1 MTEITSS
8 RIRPCLQYGTYVSR
22 LDRAALPACLA
33 HNRPALCT
41 ARLSLL
47 ADGSIVSFCRRTS
60 RHSPQRRRLFLMS
73 RLEDQGQV
81 CPRRHG
87 DLLHDLPPRTNPRR
101 HDHADSV
108 NAQGKTLLRL
118 PRKLPGHASE
128 NASRKTT
135 LHRLPRFAYQR
146 SRSFAARRCCCPPH
160 SQTLPTIVEQPCP
173 RGLLGVLS
181 GFP

>member
-41 ARLSLL
+41 ARLSLP
-47 ADGSIVSFCRRTS
+47 AGGSIVSFCRRTS
-60 RHSPQRRRLFLMS
+60 RHSSQRRRLFPLS
-73 RLEDQGQV
+73 RLEDQRQI

-87 DLLHDLPPRTNPRR
+87 HLLHDLPPRANPGR

-108 NAQGKTLLRL
+108 NAQGKTLFRL
-118 PRKLPGHASE
+118 PRELANNAPE
-128 NASRKTT
+128 NSCRKTT
-135 LHRLPRFAYQR
+135 VHRLPRLPYQQ
-146 SRSFAARRCCCPPH
+146 SRPFAARRCCCPAH